1 MAKLE
6 VLVLKLVT
14 VDTLS
19 PGTVVVGKVSHLPV
33 KM

>member
-19 PGTVVVGKVSHLPV
+19 PGTVVVGKVTSL
-33 KM
+33 